1 MSFRKIDYRVRPAKS
16 VERKMMVEAFR
27 RLSEFG
33 ELSAFQYV
41 GFGSL
46 FFSDFSIFH
55 RSLGL
60 DQMVSIENT
69 SDPVVKDRFK
79 FNVPYGHIDL
89 RYGHSNSELRKLNWR
104 MRSIVWMD
112 YDGTISQAV
121 LRDVN
126 FLATNVTQGSAIVF
140 SINAAGVP
148 ALDAEEERDSEKLS
162 LVDRLKAILGSDA
175 VPYSLKSSDL
185 SGWGVARAY
194 REIINAEIEK
204 ALLVRNST
212 LPAGAHLHYRQ
223 IFNFHYSDNAK
234 MLTVGGIIYDAG
246 QKPALAKCAFD
257 FLPFAKSEAEPF
269 LIETPNLTF
278 KEMRELDS
286 KFPSAPI
293 SLPIPI
299 SEIERYKKTYRF
311 FPKFVEAE
319 VS

>member
-16 VERKMMVEAFR
+16 VERKMMAEAFR

-33 ELSAFQYV
+33 ELDAFQYV

-46 FFSDFSIFH
+46 FFSDFSVFH
-55 RSLGL
+55 RSLGVN
-60 DQMVSIENT
+60 QMVSIEDT
-69 SDPVVKDRFK
+69 SDPIVKDRFK

-89 RYGHSNSELRKLNWR
+89 RYGHSNSELAKLNWG

-121 LRDVN
+121 LRDVS
-126 FLATNVTQGSAIVF
+126 FLATTVSQGSSIVF
-140 SINAAGVP
+140 SVNAASIP
-148 ALDAEEERDSEKLS
+148 ALDEEEQRDSEKIS
-162 LVDRLKAILGSDA
+162 LVDRLKAVLGADA

-185 SGWGVARAY
+185 SGWGIARAY
-194 REIINAEIEK
+194 RNIINSAIEK
-204 ALLVRNST
+204 ALVVRNSA
-212 LPAGAHLHYRQ
+212 LPAAAHLHYHQ

-234 MLTVGGIIYDAG
+234 MLTVGGLIYDAG
-246 QKPALAKCAFD
+246 QKAALAKCAFD
-257 FLPFAKSEAEPF
+257 LLSFVRNGDEPF

-286 KFPSAPI
+286 KFPNSPI
-293 SLPIPI
+293 ALPIPP
-299 SEIERYKKTYRF
+299 SEVERYKRTYRF